1 MCLNLFC
8 GYGETVS
15 LLLPKQ
21 PLRVRVPLAALNE
34 HLVYLGVFLF
44 AILFYQT
51 NMISIDQSLL
61 IVILCGATLLY
72 AVRWIAP
79 EATSLLVIVG
89 LVLAG
94 LLKPNQAL
102 AGFASSATLTVAA
115 MFILSAGLVR
125 TGALEQITIQLARF
139 SQGSR
144 RRLLLMLGLFVPLAS
159 AFMNNTP
166 VVVMLVPV
174 VLSLSREIRTR
185 PSKLLIPLSYFA
197 ILGGTITLIGTS
209 TNILIDDLYRQM
221 GGQGIGVFEFFP
233 LGIAFTIVG
242 VAYTVLIS
250 HRLFPTRSSLA
261 DLVGGRHQASYITEV
276 VVDPQSSLV
285 GKSADQAFAQIAR
298 NEIPPSIER
307 RQRHRR
313 IQRTPHQNQRN
324 KRRQNQKKSR
334 AILHKTS
341 GNQKNAIELIQL
353 IRDGYIYRAEEI
365 SSLRFM
371 ANDTLMIGGAPKHIA
386 LFLESNGVHLATVLK
401 DNERVPIAEQD
412 TTFSQPVVEAVVLPG
427 SPYVGQLVGPMQF
440 NEQHGVQILGIQRHG
455 RQQLRGLRTM
465 HLENGDVLLLRG
477 SKAGL
482 QTVGQVGGL
491 LMVEGVE
498 QSIVRSARNR
508 QAIFIMLAVVAL
520 ASITSVPIV
529 VWALAGAALMVV
541 TQCLRIEDAVRSLDA
556 NTLLLLAA
564 AIPMGKAMETTGLA
578 DSAVSA
584 LLSVVGSANPIIFLS
599 AFYLLANLLAQII
612 STKAVAVLF
621 VPIALNLAVSLQ
633 MNPTPLM
640 MAIAFGANASLTTP
654 IGHPVNTIVMG
665 PGGYRFGDYLR
676 AGLPLVMLLWLTAT
690 ICIPLLWPLR

>member
-1 MCLNLFC
+1 MNCTLSSDEHYFC
-8 GYGETVS
+8 RT
-15 LLLPKQ
+15 
-21 PLRVRVPLAALNE
+21 
-34 HLVYLGVFLF
+34 
-44 AILFYQT
+44 I
-51 NMISIDQSLL
+51 MISIDQALL
-61 IVILCGATLLY
+61 IIILCGATLLY
-72 AVRWIAP
+72 AIRWIAP
-79 EATSLLVIVG
+79 EATSLLAIVS

-94 LLKPNQAL
+94 LLTPNQAL
-102 AGFASSATLTVAA
+102 AGFASPATLTVAA

-139 SQGSR
+139 SRGSR
-144 RRLLLMLGLFVPLAS
+144 RRLLLLLGLFVPLAS

-174 VLSLSREIRTR
+174 VLSLSREIHAR

-209 TNILIDDLYRQM
+209 TNILIDDLYRQT
-221 GGQGIGVFEFFP
+221 GGEGIGLFEFLP

-250 HRLFPTRSSLA
+250 HRLLPTRSPLS
-261 DLVGGRHQASYITEV
+261 DLVGGRPQASYLTEV
-276 VVDPQSSLV
+276 VVNPQSTLV
-285 GKSADQAFAQIAR
+285 GKSVNQAFDQIAR
-298 NEIPPSIER
+298 SEIPPSIER

-313 IQRTPHQNQRN
+313 IQRAPHQLQN
-324 KRRQNQKKSR
+324 KRRQNRKENITAR
-334 AILHKTS
+334 KTA
-341 GNQKNAIELIQL
+341 GTQQNAVELVQL
-353 IRDGYIYRAEEI
+353 IRDGYIYRAEEVA
-365 SSLRFM
+365 SLRFM
-371 ANDTLMIGGAPKHIA
+371 VNDTLMIGGAPKHIA

-412 TTFSQPVVEAVVLPG
+412 TAFSQPVVEAVVLPD
-427 SPYVGQLVGPMQF
+427 SPYVGQLVGPMQL
-440 NEQHGVQILGIQRHG
+440 NEQYDVQILGIQRHG
-455 RQQLRGLRTM
+455 RRQLRGLRAM
-465 HLENGDVLLLRG
+465 YLENGDVLLLRG
-477 SKAGL
+477 SKADL
-482 QTVGQVGGL
+482 QTVARVGGL
-491 LMVEGVE
+491 LIVEGVE

-508 QAIFIMLAVVAL
+508 HAIFIMLAVVVL
-520 ASITSVPIV
+520 ASLTPIPIV

-541 TQCLRIEDAVRSLDA
+541 TQCLRLEDAVRSLDA

-676 AGLPLVMLLWLTAT
+676 VGLPLVILLWLTAT
-690 ICIPLLWPLR
+690 ICIPFFWPLR